1 MRSVVRVKEKTVMEG
16 ENEKD
21 QSFNVLG
28 DFIFVGPILIVGV
41 GLLIFDKFC
50 LRRVKAEERNER
62 G

>member
-1 MRSVVRVKEKTVMEG
+1 MEG

-28 DFIFVGPILIVGV
+28 DFIFVGPVLIVGV
-41 GLLIFDKFC
+41 GLLVFDKFC

>member
-1 MRSVVRVKEKTVMEG
+1 MEG

-28 DFIFVGPILIVGV
+28 DFIFVGPILIVAV